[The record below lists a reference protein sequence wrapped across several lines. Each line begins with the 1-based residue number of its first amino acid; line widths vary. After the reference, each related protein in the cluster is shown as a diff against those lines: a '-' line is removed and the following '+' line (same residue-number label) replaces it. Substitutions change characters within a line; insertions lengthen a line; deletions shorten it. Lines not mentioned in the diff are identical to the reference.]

1 MKGANG
7 GATVKFKSRKTCAH
21 FSCSLTCESNCES
34 FFDICSA
41 RQCSPCDATSEN
53 SCFARTCTG
62 AHHHNANW
70 CCYCFALL
78 RIEASKHGISR
89 MAGFCLRLVQECH
102 ALKLGGCILCSMP
115 FPRRLLNDYENL
127 VLDLHPHWWYF
138 GSSVSTLL
146 GSMFLTLLLRA
157 QMPSGFFED
166 AVGYLGMASII
177 VSAAWVLV
185 HLIKWRTTYFVVTS
199 HRLIYRQGVVSRDGV
214 EIPLERVNNVNFSQS
229 VVERMIGVGDL
240 LIESGGQDGQQ
251 TFTDIAQPE
260 RVQNIIHSTIQAR
273 TGSRSGATSG
283 SMSIADELE
292 RLEALRDR
300 GTISDDEF
308 LEQKRRLL
316 S

>member
-1 MKGANG
+1 
-7 GATVKFKSRKTCAH
+7 
-21 FSCSLTCESNCES
+21 
-34 FFDICSA
+34 
-41 RQCSPCDATSEN
+41 
-53 SCFARTCTG
+53 
-62 AHHHNANW
+62 
-70 CCYCFALL
+70 
-78 RIEASKHGISR
+78 
-89 MAGFCLRLVQECH
+89 
-102 ALKLGGCILCSMP
+102 
-115 FPRRLLNDYENL
+115 
-127 VLDLHPHWWYF
+127 
-138 GSSVSTLL
+138 
-146 GSMFLTLLLRA
+146 MFLTLLLRA

-177 VSAAWVLV
+177 VSGAWVLV

-273 TGSRSGATSG
+273 GGMRSESTPG
-283 SMSIADELE
+283 SMSIAGEIE

-300 GTISDDEF
+300 GTITDDEF